1 MKEKTY
7 SVNQNGCSIRCK
19 LYYADSTLRRVVL
32 YGHGFGGHKDNRA
45 AARFAEYVTAKQ
57 KGVAVL
63 CFDWPCHGEDA
74 RRKLLLEDCEL
85 YLQCLI
91 DHVHAQYPGAVLQV
105 YATSFGGYLF
115 LKYIAAHGNPF
126 DRLALRCPAI
136 PMYEVLTAHI
146 ITAEESE
153 KLAKGKEVLV
163 GFDRKIRI
171 SPDFLDSLRA
181 ADLTLLDFTP
191 FCNDILIL
199 HGTKDEIVPIRAVET
214 FAEKNRI
221 PFFPIENADH
231 RFIDPGAMHEAIALI
246 AEFLA

>member
-1 MKEKTY
+1 MKEKEF
-7 SVNQNGCSIRCK
+7 SINQNGCSIRCK
-19 LYYADSTLRRVVL
+19 LYDAAGTPERVVL
-32 YGHGFGGHKDNRA
+32 YAHGFGGHKNNRA

-74 RRKLLLEDCEL
+74 RKKLLLDDCEM
-85 YLQCLI
+85 YIRCLT
-91 DHVHAQYPGAVLQV
+91 DYVHLQYPGAALQV

-115 LKYIAAHGNPF
+115 LRYIAEHGNPF
-126 DRLALRCPAI
+126 DRLALRCPAV
-136 PMYEVLTAHI
+136 PMYQVMTERIV
-146 ITAEESE
+146 TAEEAE
-153 KLAKGKEVLV
+153 KLKKGKDILV
-163 GFDRKIRI
+163 GFDRKVKI
-171 SPDFLDSLRA
+171 SPDFLDSLKA
-181 ADLTLLDFTP
+181 ADLTSLDFTP

-199 HGTKDEIVPIRAVET
+199 HGTKDEIVPIRAVEA

-231 RFIDPGAMHEAIALI
+231 RFIDPKAMHEAIELI

>member
-1 MKEKTY
+1 MREKEF

-19 LYYADSTLRRVVL
+19 LYDTAGAPERVVL

-74 RRKLLLEDCEL
+74 RKKLLLSDCDL

-91 DHVHAQYPGAVLQV
+91 DYVHAQFPGAALQV
-105 YATSFGGYLF
+105 YATSFGAYLF
-115 LKYIAAHGNPF
+115 LKYIAEHGNPF
-126 DRLALRCPAI
+126 DKLALRCPAV
-136 PMYEVLTAHI
+136 PMYAVLAEHI
-146 ITAEESE
+146 VTDEEAE
-153 KLAKGKEVLV
+153 KLEKGKDVLV
-163 GFDRKIRI
+163 GFDRKIKI
-171 SPDFLDSLRA
+171 SPDFLDSLKA
-181 ADLTLLDFTP
+181 ADLTSLDYTP
-191 FCNDILIL
+191 YGDDILIL
-199 HGTKDEIVPIRAVET
+199 HGTKDEIVPIRAVEA

-231 RFIDPGAMHEAIALI
+231 RFIDPKAMHEAIELI
-246 AEFLA
+246 AEFLE